1 MKHFDYSHLYKEIRQ
16 KQKQELIDALRKFPN
31 HEFHFGMDYVDDKQ
45 KVNSYYPYI
54 LGYIGEY
61 PADLKVLSIQE
72 KDGGLKILVRDED
85 CGFESTITDLDLDV
99 VLGHLEGIL
108 DELPN
113 I

>member
-1 MKHFDYSHLYKEIRQ
+1 M
-16 KQKQELIDALRKFPN
+16 
-31 HEFHFGMDYVDDKQ
+31 
-45 KVNSYYPYI
+45 
-54 LGYIGEY
+54 
-61 PADLKVLSIQE
+61 KVLSIQE

-85 CGFESTITDLDLDV
+85 CGFESTITDLDLDI